1 MNHSWQ
7 SSASSRELSMT
18 LLSRTSDASLTTSLS
33 TIRTGQTLLTHSN
46 KAAPKLTT
54 RAHTLKPAGCD
65 YDDIISSPRART
77 LGQSKP
83 RGGPMRS
90 LPLATVTQTGFPQ
103 LEAEA
108 LVSHAASM
116 KAEND
121 SLKSRTLALEQALSI
136 SNRTLMKT
144 TQELR

>member
-65 YDDIISSPRART
+65 YDDIISSQRART

-90 LPLATVTQTGFPQ
+90 LPTMTQTGFPQ